1 MMNLSNASPSQSTS
15 HQAGFSLF
23 EVLLSMFIA
32 AVAVAGVMALH
43 ARNLSQVT
51 DNVHLMRA
59 QMVLNNAAARIN
71 VDTNLNQAMT
81 NAALTN
87 EALDLRM
94 TVVAVGSADF
104 VVAGQ
109 VGRLLKIQ
117 WVNHDANASVWRC
130 PLSGVSAVAGS
141 SCLELWVLP

>member
-1 MMNLSNASPSQSTS
+1 MMNLSNASPPQSTS

-81 NAALTN
+81 NAAL
-87 EALDLRM
+87 DLRM

-130 PLSGVSAVAGS
+130 PLSGVSALAGS

>member
-1 MMNLSNASPSQSTS
+1 MMNLSNASPPQSTS

-71 VDTNLNQAMT
+71 VDANLNQSMADDAVNQQMT
-81 NAALTN
+81 GV
-87 EALDLRM
+87 
-94 TVVAVGSADF
+94 TVSSANLIIT
-104 VVAGQ
+104 GQ
-109 VGRLLKIQ
+109 FGRLLMIQ
-117 WVNHDANASVWRC
+117 WSNHDSSTSVWRC
-130 PLSGVSAVAGS
+130 PLLGVPAVADR